1 MKLKADISLLLILLF
16 ASLVSAQVTFEAKV
30 SKTQLGVNERLR
42 VDFEMNKD
50 GDNFEPPSFS
60 DFQIIG
66 GPNQSVSQS
75 WMNGKRSF
83 SKTYSYFL
91 APKQKGNFNINSA
104 SIEVDGQI
112 YTTAPIAI
120 KVSEAIELPKDPND
134 PNYIAE
140 NKVHVVGVASNSN
153 PYLNEAITI
162 EYRLYVAP
170 RTGVSNWRE
179 VTSPT
184 YDGFWNQI
192 INKSDRNVYKGQ
204 FKGEEYRYVI
214 LKRVVLY
221 AQKTG
226 DLNLEPL
233 KLEVSIDVPSG
244 RYDFFGN
251 PVTRAVSKTIAT
263 DKKTINVKPLPQEG
277 RPDFFTGAVGQFE
290 FDTSL
295 SKTQL
300 DANQSLELIV
310 KVKGK
315 GNLKLFNLPDVNLP
329 NSLEVYEPEHKE
341 NVKTYA
347 SGMQGVIADTYT
359 IVPQYKGKY
368 PISSI
373 NFSYFDPKTESYKT
387 LESGDKSIEVINGPV
402 AEEEKSLSEAT
413 NKETATETISAEF
426 ADIKIETVLNKSNQQ
441 RFFKSKGFWFALIL
455 PLLAI
460 PLTLVFRRKRE
471 DYLSDVSGKKSRRAS
486 RLSRKYL
493 GTAKRNLVDKTAF
506 YIALEKAL
514 HNYLKAQLR
523 IETSEMSKDNIEELL
538 VSKKVSSENI
548 KAFLSLLESC
558 EQARYSP
565 IADVTMQQDYIKS
578 SETITEIDK
587 EIN

>member
-1 MKLKADISLLLILLF
+1 MKLKADISLLIILLF
-16 ASLVSAQVTFEAKV
+16 TSLVSAQVTFEAKV

-91 APKQKGNFNINSA
+91 APKQKGNFSINSA
-104 SIEVDGQI
+104 SIEIDGEI
-112 YTTAPIAI
+112 YTTTPIAI

-134 PNYIAE
+134 PNYIAK

-192 INKSDRNVYKGQ
+192 INKSDRNVYKAQ

-226 DLNLEPL
+226 DLKLEPL

-251 PVTRAVSKTIAT
+251 PVTRAVSKTIVT

-277 RPDFFTGAVGQFE
+277 KPDFFTGAVGQFE

-347 SGMQGVIADTYT
+347 SGMQGLITDAYT

-413 NKETATETISAEF
+413 NKETATETINAEF

-441 RFFKSKGFWFALIL
+441 RFF
-455 PLLAI
+455 
-460 PLTLVFRRKRE
+460 
-471 DYLSDVSGKKSRRAS
+471 
-486 RLSRKYL
+486 
-493 GTAKRNLVDKTAF
+493 
-506 YIALEKAL
+506 
-514 HNYLKAQLR
+514 
-523 IETSEMSKDNIEELL
+523 
-538 VSKKVSSENI
+538 
-548 KAFLSLLESC
+548 
-558 EQARYSP
+558 
-565 IADVTMQQDYIKS
+565 
-578 SETITEIDK
+578 
-587 EIN
+587 